1 MYVCMYVCCMYVYFN
16 EWMSVRVL
24 VRLGFDGLI
33 NCMYVYMYECMY
45 VCTCVFVC
53 MYFMY
58 SMYLCPCM
66 YACIYVCMDDLS
78 APRAVCERRHA
89 RPPRRPHSVIRTILF
104 KSCMYVCMYV

>member
-53 MYFMY
+53 TLCTVCTYVHVCMHA
-58 SMYLCPCM
+58 SMYVWTTYLHLEQF
-66 YACIYVCMDDLS
+66 AS
-78 APRAVCERRHA
+78 GGTHAPRVDL
-89 RPPRRPHSVIRTILF
+89 TL
-104 KSCMYVCMYV
+104 